1 MKTLLGFLLTLFISG
16 QAYAI
21 YVENKDGEWLTSQE
35 LLIEGTL
42 IGVSSYKEGNNI
54 RDNVDDSMT
63 KQLLTIVYEG
73 KLYYCVVGFEEA
85 LCTMPNSGQRVMDF
99 SSTKSRH

>member
-1 MKTLLGFLLTLFISG
+1 MKTLITILLALFISG

-42 IGVSSYKEGNNI
+42 IGVSSY
-54 RDNVDDSMT
+54 NVDDSMT